1 MPSYVEKPEFK
12 EFLKKEGSEMQPNN
26 SGYIVIKTDKECYT
40 NGEMVT
46 GTVYIDLF
54 QPSSQ
59 KDIFIKF
66 RGEQCVP
73 DRLVD

>member
-1 MPSYVEKPEFK
+1 MPAYTEKPEFQ
-12 EFLKKEGSEMQPNN
+12 EFLKRVGSTMQINN
-26 SGYIVIKTDKECYT
+26 SGYIVIVTDKECYT
-40 NGEMVT
+40 NGELMT

-54 QPSSQ
+54 QPSHQ

-66 RGEQCVP
+66 KGEQSVP